1 MAAPLQRSGSPAL
14 ADDASR
20 VLDRGRRPDER
31 PWLPASVDLALGRTS
46 PDNFQAP
53 DRAAEQGIDLALCPV
68 TGKPTALDPEL
79 LAEVH
84 VDDLIGAL
92 QVEHDPV
99 GPGAAPQDLLEAR
112 HLLRGCLGGHV
123 EVDHLVAH
131 PEFVPGVGGPEDLL
145 GNDLRLLRAPLVGAR
160 GGARIALAANHDDRV
175 GGPQAAP

>member
-53 DRAAEQGIDLALCPV
+53 DRAAEQGIDLALGPV
-68 TGKPTALDPEL
+68 AGEPTALDPEL

-84 VDDLIGAL
+84 VDDLISAL
-92 QVEHDPV
+92 EVEHDPV

-112 HLLRGCLGGHV
+112 HLPGCCLGGRP
-123 EVDHLVAH
+123 EVD
-131 PEFVPGVGGPEDLL
+131 PPGADPAT
-145 GNDLRLLRAPLVGAR
+145 RAR
-160 GGARIALAANHDDRV
+160 RV
-175 GGPQAAP
+175 G